1 MQRFLKGRRYSHT
14 ALLAPQLPTDD
25 QLKSALQLLD
35 SWKQLYHDLRAS
47 LRNANLQ
54 AKANMRKAAQQER
67 ELLLGGGEES
77 TIRRRNLQTK
87 AGMTSAA
94 ESITESLRRTR
105 QLMVQEVERST
116 GTLMTFEESTTV
128 LRKAETE
135 YKGHRSLLSRTR
147 NLLSTMQR
155 QDVLD
160 RVILAVGFFLFSC
173 AVLYVVSKR
182 IGVLALQRK
191 VTAALKA
198 GMAGKGA
205 IKARAVED
213 AIPRVIEDGIDV
225 AQVLD
230 NAVPKVEVPAEQA
243 MHDEL

>member
-1 MQRFLKGRRYSHT
+1 
-14 ALLAPQLPTDD
+14 
-25 QLKSALQLLD
+25 
-35 SWKQLYHDLRAS
+35 LY
-47 LRNANLQ
+47 
-54 AKANMRKAAQQER
+54 
-67 ELLLGGGEES
+67 
-77 TIRRRNLQTK
+77 
-87 AGMTSAA
+87 
-94 ESITESLRRTR
+94 
-105 QLMVQEVERST
+105 
-116 GTLMTFEESTTV
+116 
-128 LRKAETE
+128 
-135 YKGHRSLLSRTR
+135 
-147 NLLSTMQR
+147 
-155 QDVLD
+155 LD

-213 AIPRVIEDGIDV
+213 AIPRVIEDVIDV

-230 NAVPKVEVPAEQA
+230 NAVPKVEVPVEQA